1 MADNVKD
8 LVVRLSFEHGDTK
21 SQIAAIKNEIKLLD
35 TGFQAAASAA
45 GGFSGGLNAA
55 AAQAD
60 TLRRQITLQ
69 EQAISKYGSAI
80 EESQNKVAAAQK
92 RQKDYAKALEE
103 AKGKHKDLVSEKK
116 KLTAAME
123 KEKATNGETSEAYAE
138 MQAHMEEL
146 NQALADNE
154 KAIRDAERGYER
166 ADKSIANADKQ
177 VQRLTISQNEA
188 KIKLAEMNK
197 KLDEGGNSAKKYS
210 EKLKAASTNLKAYS
224 TAAVN
229 AGQAQEK
236 LGKTLNKGTTAI
248 VAAGVASVG
257 ATVSWESSFAGVRKT
272 VNGTEAELKKIEQGL
287 LDMGEAI
294 PSEYSALAE
303 IAENAGQ
310 LGIATENVL
319 DFTRTMANMA
329 ETTNLTSDAASSG
342 FAQYTNITQMA
353 QKDISRLASVT
364 VELGNNLATTESD
377 ILNFATNIAAAG
389 SQAGLTDAQIF
400 GLAGGLA
407 SLGLEAAA
415 GGTAFSKALS
425 GMQVAVE
432 TGSEDLQ
439 AYADVAGMTAESF
452 AKAFREDAAGAF
464 VSFVQG
470 LSSGSESAIVML
482 DEMGITETRMR
493 DTLLRASNAS
503 DLLTKSLDMANSA
516 WDENT
521 ALTNEANVRYGTT
534 ASKMTILGNRVQR
547 TAIQFGEGL
556 LPALESGMNFVDNL
570 VDKFAALDDNQRKQI
585 LTWGA
590 YAAAVGPAVSL
601 IGKGNTALAT
611 AAGKLGDLASKLA
624 DTDKPMT
631 ALIGSVGKLLGP
643 VGVAAL
649 AAGAGYAAYKFV
661 EWASGAKAAR
671 EALEDMADVAQK
683 MKETQAETL
692 YDKGSGNALARFGLS
707 EEDFATT
714 AAQDWLTELKKVW
727 SDGEK
732 ESNALVEHYAESFKD
747 SSDKVRE
754 KIQSRGSL
762 LEGLGTLDN
771 DTQNK
776 MDEDLKQLD
785 AWDTEI
791 ANLLK
796 KRQNKLFTEE
806 DQQRLDEVVKLRA
819 ELELEYGGFDK
830 SGYDKILEGMDAE
843 IARMYA
849 RGQSDNADPTLY
861 GDVLNGLAEG
871 RKAYNETLD
880 ASYDKQYAEIQL
892 IQDQAER
899 TKALEALNKQ
909 YNEQREAGE
918 KAYQDSVLKAASQAW
933 EATNAEEQE
942 NKLYELA
949 QLLGDVK
956 EIDPVAIDKWVT
968 DNIDEGAMT
977 SMIALAEQLAATGDE
992 DSIARLDGIR
1002 RVIEGIVNIAD
1013 ENNLSGL
1020 SEIFGEAIPEEVLR
1034 IVGELDMEGA
1044 TETWNTW
1051 KSDKETLNTSGT
1063 MDVKLN
1069 PLDQATIDAWEAEN
1083 SSISLTGPKA
1093 KVGVALGATWKSE
1106 LKTKMDAGI
1115 LKIYG
1120 PDGKKIDVTANPQV
1134 LDQLDA
1140 NDIIAVDEDGT
1151 YHVMVTFDV
1160 GSTEAVE
1167 YALEELGESNYSN
1180 DPKVFSPTPLI
1191 SSAQEDIDRIR
1202 EISAAI
1208 DEYQKQLDKLDEG
1221 EQLDEAFEQFS
1232 RTDLTSGIQ
1241 GMENIL
1247 GRVLGDDLTEDD
1259 INAMAL
1265 AASQLTAALSSGDL
1279 DSETAAQYKAQLQ
1292 QILDIISLAD
1302 EYLGT
1307 GNAIS
1312 EGIAQGMTEFGYD
1325 ATAATLKVK
1334 IMNAINSA
1342 MDIHSPSGVMVPTGQ
1357 NVAAGIAQGMSEY
1370 DFSAVTSSIA
1380 DRISGGFSGLSGDG
1394 YNIGRNFGAGLQ
1406 RGLRSKMASS
1416 LALAQS
1422 YAQKISS
1429 TFHKAWDIHSPSRV
1443 AEGLTEMFGA
1453 GLEKGM
1459 EDWPVVSERM
1469 LDADIGRVRRTA
1481 REYAG
1486 SNDTY
1491 NQQSTVNVNVDKL
1504 NARDAQDVKT
1514 IAYEIA
1520 ALTRRTQRGRGQR

>member
-60 TLRRQITLQ
+60 TLRRQIALQ

-80 EESQNKVAAAQK
+80 EESQSKVAAAQK

-146 NQALADNE
+146 NKALADNE
-154 KAIRDAERGYER
+154 KAIKDAERGYER

-177 VQRLTISQNEA
+177 VQKLTISQNEA

-197 KLDEGGNSAKKYS
+197 KLDEGGDSAKKYS

-224 TAAVN
+224 TAAVS

-236 LGKTLNKGTTAI
+236 LGKTLNKGTAAI
-248 VAAGVASVG
+248 VAAGTASVG
-257 ATVSWESSFAGVRKT
+257 AAISWESSFAGVRKT
-272 VNGTEAELKKIEQGL
+272 VNGTEDDLARIEQGL

-319 DFTRTMANMA
+319 EFTETMANLA

-342 FAQYTNITQMA
+342 FAQYANITKMA
-353 QKDISRLASVT
+353 QTDISRLGSVT

-439 AYADVAGMTAESF
+439 TYADVAGMTAESF

-503 DLLTKSLDMANSA
+503 DLLANSLEMADSA
-516 WDENT
+516 WEENV

-556 LPALESGMNFVDNL
+556 LPVLESGMNFVDKL
-570 VDKFAALDDNQRKQI
+570 VDKFVSLDENQRKQI

-590 YAAAVGPAVSL
+590 YAAAVGPAVTL
-601 IGKGNTALAT
+601 IGKANTALGT
-611 AAGKLGDLASKLA
+611 AAGKLGDLAGKLA
-624 DTDKPMT
+624 DADKPLT
-631 ALIGSVGKLLGP
+631 ALISGVGKLLGP
-643 VGVAAL
+643 VGIAAL

-661 EWASGAKAAR
+661 EWASGAKAAK
-671 EALEDMADVAQK
+671 EALEDMVDVAER
-683 MKETQAETL
+683 MKETQATTI
-692 YDKGSGNALARFGLS
+692 YDNGSSDPLSRFGLS
-707 EEDFATT
+707 KEDFAG
-714 AAQDWLTELKKVW
+714 AVADSQSWLDNLKKVW

-732 ESNALVEHYAESFKD
+732 ETDEIVSDFSGSFAKA
-747 SSDKVRE
+747 SDGVRD
-754 KIQSRGSL
+754 KIKGRENL
-762 LEGLGTLDN
+762 LEGLGTMDDATRAQMEN
-771 DTQNK
+771 D
-776 MDEDLKQLD
+776 LAQLD
-785 AWDTEI
+785 AWDAEI
-791 ANLLK
+791 DALLK
-796 KRQNKLFTEE
+796 KRQNGLLSQE
-806 DQQRLDEVVKLRA
+806 DQARLDEVIKLRA
-819 ELELEYGGFDK
+819 ELELEYGDGSVD
-830 SGYDKILEGMDAE
+830 GYDKILEGMQAD
-843 IARMYA
+843 IDRMLA
-849 RGQSDNADPTLY
+849 RGQGDNADPTLY
-861 GDVLNGLAEG
+861 ADTLNALADG
-871 RKAYNETLD
+871 RQAYNEALD
-880 ASYDKQYAEIQL
+880 ASYDAQHAQIMAIEDETQ
-892 IQDQAER
+892 R
-899 TKALEALNKQ
+899 TAALAALNEQ
-909 YNEQREAGE
+909 YNAQRLEGEQ
-918 KAYQDSVLKAASQAW
+918 AYQQAVAQAAEQAW
-933 EATNAEEQE
+933 SATGMDEQLDAL
-942 NKLYELA
+942 NELA
-949 QLLGDVK
+949 ALLGSGDV
-956 EIDPVAIDKWVT
+956 DPSKLAEWTSKL
-968 DNIDEGAMT
+968 DEGKMA
-977 SMIALAEQLAATGDE
+977 SMVTLAEQLAATGDPEAVQNLE
-992 DSIARLDGIR
+992 DIRSKIQQIA
-1002 RVIEGIVNIAD
+1002 EIAGSSD
-1013 ENNLSGL
+1013 LEGL
-1020 SEIFGEAIPEEVLR
+1020 STIFGEALPEEILR
-1034 IVGELDMEGA
+1034 VTVELGMEGA
-1044 TETWNTW
+1044 TETWENWVAGKDTLVTTNTV
-1051 KSDKETLNTSGT
+1051 NI
-1063 MDVKLN
+1063 KLN
-1069 PLDQATIDAWEAEN
+1069 PLDQTEIDNWNTAN
-1083 SSISLTGPKA
+1083 SGIELKGPMA
-1093 KVGVALGATWKSE
+1093 KVGVALGADWQSDLQIALNE
-1106 LKTKMDAGI
+1106 GLVS
-1115 LKIYG
+1115 IYG
-1120 PDGKKIDVTANPQV
+1120 ADGLPIPATPEVVAT
-1134 LDQLDA
+1134 LDG
-1140 NDIIAVDEDGT
+1140 NDIIALAEDGT
-1151 YHVMVTFDV
+1151 YHIIITPEM

-1167 YALEELGESNYSN
+1167 AAFALMNENPAEGT
-1180 DPKVFSPTPLI
+1180 VFAPI
-1191 SSAQEDIDRIR
+1191 SSSTQKDVSQINGMIETIELYQQKIDELRQSGEAYDSEGFSLGDYEMPQQAAITDMVGSLQSLSEQDLSNLATSAAQLMSALMSGGLDEGTAAEYAARLQEILDV
-1202 EISAAI
+1202 ISAA
-1208 DEYQKQLDKLDEG
+1208 DQ
-1221 EQLDEAFEQFS
+1221 
-1232 RTDLTSGIQ
+1232 
-1241 GMENIL
+1241 
-1247 GRVLGDDLTEDD
+1247 
-1259 INAMAL
+1259 
-1265 AASQLTAALSSGDL
+1265 
-1279 DSETAAQYKAQLQ
+1279 
-1292 QILDIISLAD
+1292 
-1302 EYLGT
+1302 YLGT
-1307 GNAIS
+1307 GNQVAA
-1312 EGIAQGMTEFGYD
+1312 GIAEGMAAYGWSSD
-1325 ATAATLKVK
+1325 AASVADSLQS
-1334 IMNAINSA
+1334 AINGA
-1342 MDIHSPSGVMVPTGQ
+1342 LGIASPATKMIPTGSYT
-1357 NVAAGIAQGMSEY
+1357 AAGIAQGMMEY
-1370 DFSAVTSSIA
+1370 DFAGAASSIA
-1380 DRISGGFSGLSGDG
+1380 EGISGGFASLPGDG
-1394 YNIGRNFGAGLQ
+1394 YDIGRNFGAGLQ

-1422 YAQKISS
+1422 YAQKISN
-1429 TFHKAWDIHSPSRV
+1429 TFMKAWDIHSPSRV
-1443 AEGLTEMFGA
+1443 AEGLTEMFGV

-1469 LDADIGRVRRTA
+1469 LDADIGRVRRST

-1504 NARDAQDVKT
+1504 NARDTQDVKT

>member
-60 TLRRQITLQ
+60 TLRRQIALQ

-353 QKDISRLASVT
+353 QKDVSRLASVT

-452 AKAFREDAAGAF
+452 AKAFREDAADAF
-464 VSFVQG
+464 ASFVQG

-601 IGKGNTALAT
+601 IGKGNTALGT

-671 EALEDMADVAQK
+671 EALEDMVDVAQK

-707 EEDFATT
+707 EEDFTTT
-714 AAQDWLTELKKVW
+714 AAQDWLAELKKVW

-754 KIQSRGSL
+754 KIQSRGNL
-762 LEGLGTLDN
+762 LEGLGTLDD
-771 DTQNK
+771 DTQSK
-776 MDEDLKQLD
+776 MDEDLKQLN

-849 RGQSDNADPTLY
+849 HGQSNNADPTLY

-871 RKAYNETLD
+871 RKAYNEALD
-880 ASYDKQYAEIQL
+880 ASYDKQYAEIML
-892 IQDQAER
+892 IQDQIER
-899 TKALEALNKQ
+899 TKALDALNKQ

-918 KAYQDSVLKAASQAW
+918 KAYQDSVLEAASQAW

-949 QLLGDVK
+949 QLLGDG
-956 EIDPVAIDKWVT
+956 ENIDLSALSAWT
-968 DNIDEGAMT
+968 DGLDEGAMT

-1002 RVIEGIVNIAD
+1002 SAIEGIVKIAD
-1013 ENNLSGL
+1013 ENDLSGL

-1044 TETWNTW
+1044 TETWDTW

-1167 YALEELGESNYSN
+1167 YALEKIEENPAK
-1180 DPKVFSPTPLI
+1180 DTVFSPI
-1191 SSAQEDIDRIR
+1191 FSSTQEDIDRI
-1202 EISAAI
+1202 EELSGAI
-1208 DEYQKQLDKLDEG
+1208 DAYQKKLDALNPNRDFAEYHEVSG
-1221 EQLDEAFEQFS
+1221 QMGTSKEALAE
-1232 RTDLTSGIQ
+1232 L
-1241 GMENIL
+1241 L
-1247 GRVLGDDLTEDD
+1247 GGLSEED
-1259 INAMAL
+1259 ISAMAL

-1394 YNIGRNFGAGLQ
+1394 YDIGRNFGAGLQ

-1429 TFHKAWDIHSPSRV
+1429 TFRKAWDIHSPSRV

-1469 LDADIGRVRRTA
+1469 LDADIGRVRRPA

>member
-60 TLRRQITLQ
+60 TLRRQIALQ

-80 EESQNKVAAAQK
+80 EESQSKVAAAQK

-146 NQALADNE
+146 NKALADNE
-154 KAIRDAERGYER
+154 KAIKDAERGYER

-177 VQRLTISQNEA
+177 VQKLTISQNEA

-197 KLDEGGNSAKKYS
+197 KLDEGGDSAKKYS

-224 TAAVN
+224 TAAVS

-236 LGKTLNKGTTAI
+236 LGKTLNKGTAAI
-248 VAAGVASVG
+248 VAAGTASVG
-257 ATVSWESSFAGVRKT
+257 AAISWESSFAGVRKT
-272 VNGTEAELKKIEQGL
+272 VNGTEDDLARIEQGL

-319 DFTRTMANMA
+319 EFTETMANLA

-342 FAQYTNITQMA
+342 FAQYANITKMA
-353 QKDISRLASVT
+353 QTDISRLGSVT

-439 AYADVAGMTAESF
+439 TYADVAGMTAESF

-503 DLLTKSLDMANSA
+503 DLLANSLEMADSA
-516 WDENT
+516 WEENV

-556 LPALESGMNFVDNL
+556 LPVLESGMNFVDKL
-570 VDKFAALDDNQRKQI
+570 VDKFVSLDENQRKQI

-590 YAAAVGPAVSL
+590 YAAAVGPAVTL
-601 IGKGNTALAT
+601 IGKANTALGT
-611 AAGKLGDLASKLA
+611 AAGKLGDLAGKLA
-624 DTDKPMT
+624 DADKPLT
-631 ALIGSVGKLLGP
+631 ALISGVGKLLGP
-643 VGVAAL
+643 VGIAAL

-661 EWASGAKAAR
+661 EWASGAKAAK
-671 EALEDMADVAQK
+671 EALEDMVDVAER
-683 MKETQAETL
+683 MKETQATTI
-692 YDKGSGNALARFGLS
+692 YDNGSSDPLSRFGLS
-707 EEDFATT
+707 KEDFAG
-714 AAQDWLTELKKVW
+714 AVADSQSWLDNLKKVW

-732 ESNALVEHYAESFKD
+732 ETDEIVSDFSDSFAKA
-747 SSDKVRE
+747 SDGVRD
-754 KIQSRGSL
+754 KIKGRENL
-762 LEGLGTLDN
+762 LEGLGTMDDATRAQMEN
-771 DTQNK
+771 D
-776 MDEDLKQLD
+776 LAQLD
-785 AWDTEI
+785 AWDAEI
-791 ANLLK
+791 DALLK
-796 KRQNKLFTEE
+796 KRQNGLLSQE
-806 DQQRLDEVVKLRA
+806 DQARLDEVIKLRA
-819 ELELEYGGFDK
+819 ELELEYGDGSVD
-830 SGYDKILEGMDAE
+830 GYDKILEGMQAD
-843 IARMYA
+843 IDRMLA
-849 RGQSDNADPTLY
+849 RGQGDNADPTLY
-861 GDVLNGLAEG
+861 ADTLNALADG
-871 RKAYNETLD
+871 RQAYNEALD
-880 ASYDKQYAEIQL
+880 ASYDAQHAQIMAIEDETQ
-892 IQDQAER
+892 R
-899 TKALEALNKQ
+899 TAALAALNEQ
-909 YNEQREAGE
+909 YNAQRLEGEQ
-918 KAYQDSVLKAASQAW
+918 AYQQAVAQAAEQAW
-933 EATNAEEQE
+933 SATGMDEQLDAL
-942 NKLYELA
+942 NELA
-949 QLLGDVK
+949 ALLGSGDV
-956 EIDPVAIDKWVT
+956 DPSKLAEWTSKL
-968 DNIDEGAMT
+968 DEGKMA
-977 SMIALAEQLAATGDE
+977 SMVTLAEQLAATGDPEAVQNLE
-992 DSIARLDGIR
+992 DIRSKIQQIA
-1002 RVIEGIVNIAD
+1002 EIAGSSD
-1013 ENNLSGL
+1013 LEGL
-1020 SEIFGEAIPEEVLR
+1020 STIFGEALPEEVMRVL
-1034 IVGELDMEGA
+1034 VELDMDGA
-1044 TETWNTW
+1044 TETWDNWVAGKDTLTTTNTV
-1051 KSDKETLNTSGT
+1051 NIR
-1063 MDVKLN
+1063 LN
-1069 PLDQATIDAWEAEN
+1069 PLDQAEIDSWESAN
-1083 SSISLTGPKA
+1083 SNLELTGPMA
-1093 KVGVALGATWKSE
+1093 RVGVTLGSDWQSDLEAALKNGA
-1106 LKTKMDAGI
+1106 LQV
-1115 LKIYG
+1115 YG
-1120 PDGKKIDVTANPQV
+1120 TDGLPIPVTPEVVAA
-1134 LDQLDA
+1134 LDG
-1140 NDIIAVDEDGT
+1140 NDIIALDADGT
-1151 YHVMVTFDV
+1151 YHVIITPEV

-1167 YALEELGESNYSN
+1167 AAFAQMNENPAEGTILAPLGSTVQEEVAHIS
-1180 DPKVFSPTPLI
+1180 DLI
-1191 SSAQEDIDRIR
+1191 ETVDLYKQK
-1202 EISAAI
+1202 I
-1208 DEYQKQLDKLDEG
+1208 DEL
-1221 EQLDEAFEQFS
+1221 
-1232 RTDLTSGIQ
+1232 
-1241 GMENIL
+1241 N
-1247 GRVLGDDLTEDD
+1247 
-1259 INAMAL
+1259 
-1265 AASQLTAALSSGDL
+1265 SSGDL
-1279 DSETAAQYKAQLQ
+1279 DDSLLAGDYESSQAATIANIRTELQNLSELDLQTMATSAAQLMSALTSGELDEGTAAEYEAQLQ
-1292 QILDIISLAD
+1292 EILNVISAAD
-1302 EYLGT
+1302 QYLGT
-1307 GNAIS
+1307 GNQVAA
-1312 EGIAQGMTEFGYD
+1312 GIAEGMAAYGWSGD
-1325 ATAATLKVK
+1325 AANVADSLQS
-1334 IMNAINSA
+1334 AINGA
-1342 MDIHSPSGVMVPTGQ
+1342 LGIASPATKMIPTGSYT
-1357 NVAAGIAQGMSEY
+1357 AAGIAQGMMEY
-1370 DFSAVTSSIA
+1370 DFAGAASSIA
-1380 DRISGGFSGLSGDG
+1380 DGISGGFADLPGDG
-1394 YNIGRNFGAGLQ
+1394 YDIGRNFGAGLQ
-1406 RGLRSKMASS
+1406 RGLQSKMASS

-1429 TFHKAWDIHSPSRV
+1429 TFRKAWDIHSPSRV

-1469 LDADIGRVRRTA
+1469 LDADIGRVRRSA

>member
-60 TLRRQITLQ
+60 TLRRQIALQ

-80 EESQNKVAAAQK
+80 EESKNKVAAAQQ

-103 AKGKHKDLVSEKK
+103 AKARHKDLVSEKK

-138 MQAHMEEL
+138 MQAHMDEL
-146 NQALADNE
+146 NKALADNE

-197 KLDEGGNSAKKYS
+197 KLDEGGDSAKKYS

-224 TAAVN
+224 TAAVS

-236 LGKTLNKGTTAI
+236 LGKTLSKGTAAI
-248 VAAGVASVG
+248 MAAGTASVG
-257 ATVSWESSFAGVRKT
+257 AAISWESSFAGVRKT
-272 VNGTEAELKKIEQGL
+272 VNGTEEDLAKIEQGL

-319 DFTRTMANMA
+319 EFTETMANLA

-342 FAQYTNITQMA
+342 FAQYANITKMA
-353 QKDISRLASVT
+353 QTDISRLGSVT

-400 GLAGGLA
+400 GLAGGFA

-432 TGSEDLQ
+432 TGSEELQ
-439 AYADVAGMTAESF
+439 TYAEVAGMTAESF

-482 DEMGITETRMR
+482 DEMGVNETRMR

-503 DLLTKSLDMANSA
+503 DLLTSSLEMADSA
-516 WDENT
+516 WEENV

-556 LPALESGMNFVDNL
+556 LPALESGMNFVDKL
-570 VDKFAALDDNQRKQI
+570 VDKFASLDENQRKQI

-590 YAAAVGPAVSL
+590 YAAAVGPAVTL
-601 IGKGNTALAT
+601 VGKANTALGT
-611 AAGKLGDLASKLA
+611 AADKLGDLTGKLA
-624 DTDKPMT
+624 DADKPMT
-631 ALIGSVGKLLGP
+631 ALIGGVGKLLGP
-643 VGVAAL
+643 VGIAAL

-661 EWASGAKAAR
+661 EWASGAKAAK
-671 EALEDMADVAQK
+671 EALEGMVDVAER
-683 MKETQAETL
+683 MKETQATTI
-692 YDKGSGNALARFGLS
+692 YDTGSSDPLSRFGLS
-707 EEDFATT
+707 KEDFTG
-714 AAQDWLTELKKVW
+714 AAADSQSWLDSLKKVW

-732 ESNALVEHYAESFKD
+732 ETDEIVSEFSEGFAKA
-747 SSDKVRE
+747 SDGVRD
-754 KIQSRGSL
+754 KIKGRENL
-762 LEGLGTLDN
+762 LEGLGTMD
-771 DTQNK
+771 DTTRAQ
-776 MDEDLKQLD
+776 METDLAQLD
-785 AWDTEI
+785 AWNAEI
-791 ANLLK
+791 EALLK
-796 KRQNKLFTEE
+796 KRQNGLLSQE
-806 DQQRLDEVVKLRA
+806 DQERLDEVIKLRA
-819 ELELEYGGFDK
+819 ELELEYGDGSVD
-830 SGYDKILEGMDAE
+830 GYDKILEGMQAD
-843 IARMYA
+843 IDRMLA
-849 RGQSDNADPTLY
+849 RGRGDNADSTLY
-861 GDVLNGLAEG
+861 ADTLNALADG
-871 RKAYNETLD
+871 RQAYNEALD
-880 ASYDKQYAEIQL
+880 ASYDAQHAQIMAIEDEAQ
-892 IQDQAER
+892 R
-899 TKALEALNKQ
+899 TAALAALNEQ
-909 YNEQREAGE
+909 YNAQRLEGE
-918 KAYQDSVLKAASQAW
+918 EAYQQAVAQAAEQAW
-933 EATNAEEQE
+933 SATGMDEQLDAL
-942 NKLYELA
+942 NELA
-949 QLLGDVK
+949 ALLGSGDT
-956 EIDPVAIDKWVT
+956 DPSKLAEWTSKL
-968 DNIDEGAMT
+968 DEGKMA
-977 SMIALAEQLAATGDE
+977 SMVTLAEQLAATGDPEAVQNLE
-992 DSIARLDGIR
+992 DIRSKIQQIA
-1002 RVIEGIVNIAD
+1002 EIAGSSD
-1013 ENNLSGL
+1013 LEGL
-1020 SEIFGEAIPEEVLR
+1020 STIFGEALPEEVMRVL
-1034 IVGELDMEGA
+1034 VELDMDGA
-1044 TETWNTW
+1044 TETWENW
-1051 KSDKETLNTSGT
+1051 VAGKETLTTTNT
-1063 MDVKLN
+1063 VNIQLN
-1069 PLDQATIDAWEAEN
+1069 PLDQAEIDSWQSAN
-1083 SSISLTGPKA
+1083 SNLELIGSMA
-1093 KVGVALGATWKSE
+1093 KVGVTLGSDWQSE
-1106 LKTKMDAGI
+1106 LETA
-1115 LKIYG
+1115 LKNGTLQVYG
-1120 PDGKKIDVTANPQV
+1120 TDGLPIPVTPEVVAA
-1134 LDQLDA
+1134 LDG
-1140 NDIIAVDEDGT
+1140 NDIIALDADGT
-1151 YHVMVTFDV
+1151 YHVIITPEL
-1160 GSTEAVE
+1160 GSTEGVE
-1167 YALEELGESNYSN
+1167 AAFAQMSNNPGEGTIFAPITSSTQKDVSQINNMIEAIDMYQQKIDELSKSGEAYDSDGFAFWDYAAPQAAAITDMTTALQGLSDLDLSNMA
-1180 DPKVFSPTPLI
+1180 T
-1191 SSAQEDIDRIR
+1191 
-1202 EISAAI
+1202 SAA
-1208 DEYQKQLDKLDEG
+1208 QLMSALTSGELDEG
-1221 EQLDEAFEQFS
+1221 
-1232 RTDLTSGIQ
+1232 
-1241 GMENIL
+1241 
-1247 GRVLGDDLTEDD
+1247 
-1259 INAMAL
+1259 
-1265 AASQLTAALSSGDL
+1265 TAA
-1279 DSETAAQYKAQLQ
+1279 EYAAQLQ
-1292 QILDIISLAD
+1292 EILDVIGAAD
-1302 EYLGT
+1302 QYLGT
-1307 GNAIS
+1307 GNQVSA
-1312 EGIAQGMTEFGYD
+1312 GIAEGMAAYGWSGD
-1325 ATAATLKVK
+1325 AASVADSLQS
-1334 IMNAINSA
+1334 AINSA
-1342 MDIHSPSGVMVPTGQ
+1342 LGIASPATKMIPTGSYT
-1357 NVAAGIAQGMSEY
+1357 AAGIAQGMMDY
-1370 DFSAVTSSIA
+1370 DFAGAASSIA
-1380 DRISGGFSGLSGDG
+1380 DGISGGFAGLPGDG

-1406 RGLRSKMASS
+1406 RGLQSKMTSS
-1416 LALAQS
+1416 LALAKS

-1429 TFHKAWDIHSPSRV
+1429 TFKKAWDIHSPSRV

-1459 EDWPVVSERM
+1459 ADWPVVSERL
-1469 LDADIGRVRRTA
+1469 LDADIGRVRRYG

-1514 IAYEIA
+1514 IAYEIS